1 MQNEEGRARLKKLCL
16 SFLEQMNVHVYF
28 IQAIVLDQTQLLEVF
43 TKKQMKS
50 NLFVGNFTF
59 PKN

>member
-1 MQNEEGRARLKKLCL
+1 MQNEEGRGRLKKLCL

-28 IQAIVLDQTQLLEVF
+28 IQAIVLDQTQLLGVF

-50 NLFVGNFTF
+50 NLFVGNLIF